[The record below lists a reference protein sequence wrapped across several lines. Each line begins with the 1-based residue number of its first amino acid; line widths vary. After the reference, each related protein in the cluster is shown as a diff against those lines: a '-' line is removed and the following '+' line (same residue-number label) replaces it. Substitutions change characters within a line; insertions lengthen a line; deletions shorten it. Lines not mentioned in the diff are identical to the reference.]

1 MAMNIYF
8 AGSICG
14 GRQDREL
21 YYKIIEHLRQYGKV
35 LTKHI
40 ADRDLTE
47 KGEDNTDDRAIH
59 DRDLAWLQ
67 SSDLVI
73 AEVTTPSLGVGYEVA
88 RAVQFSKRVLCLYRP
103 QAKKRLSAMIAE
115 SPDVVN
121 KQYSSLAQAKRII
134 NGFIGP

>member
-14 GRQDREL
+14 GRQNREL
-21 YYKIIEHLRQYGKV
+21 YYKIIEHLKQYGKV
-35 LTKHI
+35 LTENI

-88 RAVQFSKRVLCLYRP
+88 RAVQFSKRGS
-103 QAKKRLSAMIAE
+103 LS
-115 SPDVVN
+115 V
-121 KQYSSLAQAKRII
+121 SSVGERKAVRYDS
-134 NGFIGP
+134 GEP